1 MSTPDDK
8 KFDFEKLT
16 LSEDLSGSLEP
27 IANGASEQVLP
38 DQEAE
43 AESKKEEVPAEEEEI
58 TEQAEPVAA
67 EGTAVVATS
76 KYKDLLEKL
85 KTANPFNVLLA
96 LAVAALFIAIICCIV
111 ELGRYGFHVSAK
123 EAKTT
128 VTMSALVDFI
138 RNIS

>member
-1 MSTPDDK
+1 VSTPDDK

-38 DQEAE
+38 EQESEAE
-43 AESKKEEVPAEEEEI
+43 AIKEEVPTEEEEAV
-58 TEQAEPVAA
+58 EQAEPVAA
-67 EGTAVVATS
+67 KDAAVAATS

-85 KTANPFNVLLA
+85 KTADPFNVLLA

-123 EAKTT
+123 EAKATL
-128 VTMSALVDFI
+128 TMSTLVDFI